1 MKWIS
6 VFLALNI
13 LLSPLTASLALAQ
26 SQTRASVA
34 VMDMEP
40 KGVPENEVSA
50 LSDRL
55 RTELF
60 RTGAF
65 DVMERGK
72 MQDVLKEQGFQQSG
86 ACNTDACAVE
96 IGQLIGVQKIIGGSL
111 GKVGKTY
118 TVNLRMI
125 DVKTGRI
132 ERSVTEDYTGEID
145 KLLTSTMKTVA
156 YTLANSVA
164 TDQKA
169 QKSDNKQDQKAGKK
183 PVAQAMPEPASSG
196 KPIYK
201 KWWFWGGIGL
211 LGAGGAAA
219 ALAGG
224 SSTTPTT
231 EEPPVDN
238 TIPIPPARP

>member
-1 MKWIS
+1 MKLVS
-6 VFLALNI
+6 LFLALNL
-13 LLSPLTASLALAQ
+13 LLSPFTASLAVAQ
-26 SQTRASVA
+26 SQTKASVA

-60 RTGAF
+60 RTGTF

-156 YTLANSVA
+156 NTLASSV
-164 TDQKA
+164 Q
-169 QKSDNKQDQKAGKK
+169 SDGSKKEGKK
-183 PVAQAMPEPASSG
+183 VNEQALPKSSASSG

-224 SSTTPTT
+224 SSSPT
-231 EEPPVDN
+231 EEPPPD
-238 TIPIPPARP
+238 TDTAIPLPPTRP